1 MKRVTLALAVCF
13 ALGLAAPARADD
25 AKALFASK
33 CAGCHG
39 PDGKGQTNMGK
50 KLGAKDLTALG
61 ESEAA
66 IAKVIEEGKP
76 PKMLSYKSKL
86 TEEQIKSL
94 AAFVK
99 GGLK

>member
-33 CAGCHG
+33 CASCHG

-66 IAKVIEEGKP
+66 IAKAIEEGKA
-76 PKMLSYKSKL
+76 PKMAAYKGKL
-86 TEEQIKSL
+86 TEEQIKAV
-94 AAFVK
+94 AAYVK
-99 GGLK
+99 AGVK